1 MIRDQSLKQCLNDLR
16 VKSAAMAS
24 IHFFFLNE
32 LVIKRGIGQLKYMPN
47 NGGYLLALDLFNF
60 VHG

>member
-24 IHFFFLNE
+24 INFFFLNE
-32 LVIKRGIGQLKYMPN
+32 FVKKRGIGQLKHMPN
-47 NGGYLLALDLFNF
+47 NGRYLFALDLLNF